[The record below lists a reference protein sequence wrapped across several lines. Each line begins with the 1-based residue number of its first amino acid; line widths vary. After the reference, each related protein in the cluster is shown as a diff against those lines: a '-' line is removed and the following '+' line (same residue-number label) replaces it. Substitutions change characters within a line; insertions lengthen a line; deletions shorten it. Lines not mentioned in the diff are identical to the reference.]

1 MKIMKILVPTDFSA
15 PSRVAVL
22 YAARAAKKLKAE
34 VILLAVIGVNS
45 SAASSMKWNKLQ
57 EELVRTAEQDA
68 AELIEEIRGQVM
80 GKLQITYSYITGY
93 PVEGMIESFAVKN
106 GVDVI
111 VMGTKGATGL
121 KKVVMGS
128 NAAAVINR
136 SSKPV
141 IVVPG
146 ETAFT
151 QIKKIVYASD
161 MANID
166 KEIKMLAV
174 LAGAFG
180 AAVRVLHVIP
190 FGSEKKMD
198 IKETTANLIK
208 HANYPK
214 ISFHVSRN
222 DDIPEEV
229 DTFVAD
235 QKADMLAMFTH
246 RLDFYEKLFGK
257 GVTRQLAFHSRV
269 PLLTFNKTTLK

>member
-1 MKIMKILVPTDFSA
+1 MKILVPTDFSG
-15 PSRVAVL
+15 PSRGAVL
-22 YAARAAKKLKAE
+22 YAVRAAKKLKAE

-68 AELIEEIRGQVM
+68 AELIREIREQTT

-93 PVEGMIESFAVKN
+93 PVQSMIESFAVKN

-121 KKVVMGS
+121 KKVVLGS
-128 NAAAVINR
+128 NAAAVINM

-146 ETAFT
+146 ETSFT
-151 QIKKIVYASD
+151 PIKKIVYASD
-161 MANID
+161 MINID

-174 LAGAFG
+174 LADTFG
-180 AAVRVLHVIP
+180 AAIRVLHVIP
-190 FGSEKKMD
+190 SASEKKID
-198 IKETTANLIK
+198 IKETTANLVRQ
-208 HANYPK
+208 ANYPK
-214 ISFHVSRN
+214 ISFHVSKN
-222 DDIPEEV
+222 DDIPQEV
-229 DTFVAD
+229 DTFVAN

-246 RLDFYEKLFGK
+246 KLDFYEKLFGK
-257 GVTRQLAFHSRV
+257 GVTRQLSFHSRV